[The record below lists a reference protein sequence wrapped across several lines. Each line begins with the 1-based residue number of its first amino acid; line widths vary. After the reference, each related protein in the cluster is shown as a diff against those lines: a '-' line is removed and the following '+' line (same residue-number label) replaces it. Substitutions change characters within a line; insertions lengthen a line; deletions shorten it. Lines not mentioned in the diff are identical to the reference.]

1 MIFLNRPSG
10 RRLGGTGS
18 VSTNQGVR
26 VDFRPLFEPR
36 TLAVIGLS
44 LRNDRHPANVIY
56 HKNNLRYPVKVF
68 PVNPRGGTYQSETV
82 YSRVSDVPEPVDLAV
97 VAARAEQ
104 VPDILADCIAARVGG
119 AAVISGGFAETGR
132 RDLQDRVVSL
142 AREADFP
149 LIGPNCLGIY
159 SPRFADCF
167 FLPAE
172 RMVKPPPGGVAFV
185 SQSGGVLVDLMIKF
199 AAEGVGLS
207 LGVSIGNKALVR
219 ELDLLPYLF
228 KDENTRVIAFYVEGF
243 GKSEGREFI
252 RAARDC
258 PKPILM
264 LKGGQS
270 PGGGRAVQSHTASLA
285 GDYATFSAIM
295 SQFGI
300 VEAQGELEMI
310 SFCQALSC
318 FHQPIQGRI
327 GVITGSGGH
336 GALAVDTCATHGLA
350 VPVLS
355 EADQQALR
363 EDLSPSIRDIAATGN
378 PVDLTGSATD
388 DDFVAVATRLF
399 QMETI
404 DCVLVLMLPYLP
416 GITSDLGARLSQIHR
431 TSGKPLIAYVPH
443 EEKYGMFIEGFE
455 LNDVPVAHSIEGAV
469 HMAEALR
476 RRRPC

>member
-1 MIFLNRPSG
+1 
-10 RRLGGTGS
+10 
-18 VSTNQGVR
+18 

-36 TLAVIGLS
+36 TLAVIGVS
-44 LRNDRHPANVIY
+44 LKNDRHPANVIY
-56 HKNNLRYPVKVF
+56 HKNNLRYPVKVY

-82 YSRVSDVPEPVDLAV
+82 YPRVSDVPERVDLAV
-97 VAARAEQ
+97 IAARAEQ
-104 VPDILADCIAARVGG
+104 VPEVLADCIAAGVGG

-132 RDLQDRVVSL
+132 ADLQDRVISL

-159 SPRFADCF
+159 SPRFSDCF
-167 FLPAE
+167 FIPAE

-219 ELDLLPYLF
+219 EVDLLPYLAA
-228 KDENTRVIAFYVEGF
+228 DENTRVIAFYVEGF
-243 GKSEGREFI
+243 KKGEGREFV
-252 RAARDC
+252 RATRDC
-258 PKPILM
+258 AKPILV

-270 PGGGRAVQSHTASLA
+270 PGGSRAVASHTASLA

-300 VEAQGELEMI
+300 VEAPGELEMV
-310 SFCQALSC
+310 SYCESLNC
-318 FHQPIQGRI
+318 YHQPIDGRI

-336 GALAVDTCATHGLA
+336 GALAVDACAGHGLKI
-350 VPVLS
+350 PGLS
-355 EADQQALR
+355 DDDQQSLR
-363 EDLSPSIRDIAATGN
+363 GALSPSIRGIASVGN

-388 DDFVAVATRLF
+388 DDFVAAANRIF
-399 QMETI
+399 QVEDI
-404 DCVLVLMLPYLP
+404 DCVMVLLLPYLP
-416 GITSDLGARLSQIHR
+416 GITSDLGARLSQVRR
-431 TSGKPLIAYVPH
+431 TFNKPLIAYVPH

-455 LNDVPVAHSIEGAV
+455 FNDVPVAHSIEGAV